1 MGIAIWVL
9 QVLLGL
15 FFVFHAYLLLWP
27 SPERLQ
33 EGMGWVLEMPAG
45 LRQFAGVAE
54 GVAGVALVVA
64 PLLHLWTWLTPLA
77 AAGLVLLMLGAIVF
91 HIPRREYPNVAFER
105 SARRARGNRRLGPV
119 WPLPLLAIPS
129 FTEEVFRWLPGS
141 STPTTL
147 RSSSQPSISA

>member
-54 GVAGVALVVA
+54 G
-64 PLLHLWTWLTPLA
+64 
-77 AAGLVLLMLGAIVF
+77 GLPWSL
-91 HIPRREYPNVAFER
+91 RRCFIC
-105 SARRARGNRRLGPV
+105 G
-119 WPLPLLAIPS
+119 
-129 FTEEVFRWLPGS
+129 PGS
-141 STPTTL
+141 RLSPRPAL
-147 RSSSQPSISA
+147 CC